1 MAHKTSQAGQTAALL
16 ESADFESE
24 YSLKRNFFI
33 IGGGVAGLST
43 ACELL
48 RHGQGVIV
56 ADHEQAG
63 QSSWAGAGI
72 LCPLLPWGYSD
83 AVNRL
88 ALSGMRAWPGWAA
101 EIARQSGI
109 DPEYWG
115 CGMEVMAAHKQQ
127 DALDWCRQHDFPA
140 ERTAGNHLWL
150 PAVAQV
156 RNPRLIEAL
165 KGSVAALGGKILPAC
180 EISGLRAKS
189 GKAVAAL
196 SGQSVYAAD
205 VFVWA
210 GGAWAGQ
217 ALGELAAVP
226 HVRPVRGQM
235 LLYAPGSHT
244 LDRILYQDGLYL
256 VPRRDGH
263 LLAGS
268 TVEDAGFDAITTPE
282 TLENLHAAACDLLPE
297 LRAHRPVRS
306 WAGLRPGSPDN
317 IPVIDRHPAYN
328 NVWVNAGHFR
338 YGVTMAP
345 AGSRLLVELML
356 DKAPH
361 IDPVPYGWQAALGRK
376 WSET

>member
-1 MAHKTSQAGQTAALL
+1 
-16 ESADFESE
+16 
-24 YSLKRNFFI
+24 LKRNFFI

-56 ADHEQAG
+56 ADCEQAG

-72 LCPLLPWGYSD
+72 LCPLLPWDYGD

-88 ALSGMRAWPGWAA
+88 ALSGMRAWPDWAA
-101 EIARQSGI
+101 EIRQLSGI
-109 DPEYWG
+109 DPEYWA
-115 CGMEVMAAHKQQ
+115 CGMEVMATHKQQ

-140 ERTAGNHLWL
+140 IGRSDGTIWL

-165 KGSVAALGGKILPAC
+165 KGSVTALGGNILPAG
-180 EISGLRAKS
+180 EITGLRAKN
-189 GKAVAAL
+189 GKAVAAMAD
-196 SGQSVYAAD
+196 QAEYAAD
-205 VFVWA
+205 MFVWA

-235 LLYAPGSHT
+235 LLYAPGSHA

-268 TVEDAGFDAITTPE
+268 TVEDAGFDAGTTPE
-282 TLENLHAAACDLLPE
+282 ILENLHAAACDLLPG
-297 LRAHRPVRS
+297 LRAHRPIRS

-317 IPVIDRHPAYN
+317 IPVIDRHPAYD
-328 NVWVNAGHFR
+328 NVWVNTGHFR

-345 AGSRLLVELML
+345 AASRLLVELML
-356 DKAPH
+356 EKAPH
-361 IDPVPYGWQAALGRK
+361 IDSASYDWQAALGRDWK
-376 WSET
+376 NTASC